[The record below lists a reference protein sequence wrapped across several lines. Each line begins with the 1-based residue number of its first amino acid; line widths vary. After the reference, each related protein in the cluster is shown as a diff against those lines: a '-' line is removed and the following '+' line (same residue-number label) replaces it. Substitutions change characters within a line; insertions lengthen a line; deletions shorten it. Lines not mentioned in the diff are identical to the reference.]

1 MGNLMIQKSLL
12 QNCLFLDVETATGYP
27 SYTEMWRENERLAKL
42 WSRRAK
48 YYRTVYEDMQG
59 LDDSEIYEHKAS
71 LEPEFSRIVCVS
83 FGVILEDGSF
93 KFTSFYGIDEADILN
108 KVAKVLSNAH
118 VKDMRLVGHNIKG
131 FDIPCI
137 GKRMLYVLGT
147 ECVLPPNLN
156 IWNKKPW
163 EIPFLDTSEMFAF
176 GSWSQQKSL
185 SLDLLTCSFSI
196 DSPKEDMD
204 GSQVSA
210 YFWSDE
216 PNEKI
221 KEYCE
226 RDVEAVMNILLK
238 VAK

>member
-1 MGNLMIQKSLL
+1 MIQKSTLY
-12 QNCLFLDVETATGYP
+12 NCLFLDVETATSHVNFTNLQEKNP
-27 SYTEMWRENERLAKL
+27 RLAKL

-48 YYRTVYEDMQG
+48 YYRTQYEDMQG
-59 LDDSEIYEHKAS
+59 LEDSEIYLHKAS
-71 LEPEFSRIVCVS
+71 LEPEFCRIVCVS
-83 FGVILEDGSF
+83 FGVIMKDDSF
-93 KFTSFYGIDEADILN
+93 VFTSFSGDDENDILV
-108 KVAKVLSNAH
+108 KTSKVLSNAH
-118 VKDMRLVGHNIKG
+118 SKDMKLVGHNIKG

-147 ECVLPPNLN
+147 EFILPPNLN

-185 SLDLLTCSFSI
+185 SLDLLTCAFSVE
-196 DSPKEDMD
+196 SPKEEMD

-216 PNEKI
+216 PKEKI
-221 KEYCE
+221 QQYCE
-226 RDVEAVMNILLK
+226 RDVEAVMKILLK
-238 VAK
+238 VSR

>member
-1 MGNLMIQKSLL
+1 MIQKTLL
-12 QNCLFLDVETATGYP
+12 FNCLFLDVETATSYP
-27 SYTEMWRENERLAKL
+27 DYNSMCSDNERLAKL

-59 LDDSEIYEHKAS
+59 LEDWEIYEHKAS

-83 FGVILEDGSF
+83 FGVIQQDETF
-93 KFTSFYGIDEADILN
+93 KFTSFYGIDEADILV
-108 KVAKVLSNAH
+108 KVGKVLTNAH
-118 VKDMRLVGHNIKG
+118 AKDMRLVGHNIKG

-137 GKRMLYVLGT
+137 GKRMLYVLG
-147 ECVLPPNLN
+147 EDCILPPNLN

-185 SLDLLTCSFSI
+185 SLDLLSCSFAVE
-196 DSPKEDMD
+196 SPKEDMD

-210 YFWSDE
+210 YFWSDK

-226 RDVEAVMNILLK
+226 RDVEAVMRILLK
-238 VAK
+238 VSK